1 MRPARPAKAIM
12 FPTRERARMAE
23 QVEIRCPSCQSL
35 FTVSWVQGNYAAVC
49 MNCGKGIADLRPYLT
64 QSPPAEASNS
74 SKMIAGSAL
83 TAAPST
89 AAKQTEVLAELVRDT
104 LPQSADGNAPTV
116 FGAKPITDSA
126 AREEAAPAPVNSVAE
141 QATMKMPLDVASQPT
156 KALPRREPEQRD
168 LAQST
173 AFGTNKL
180 KLGRVGHSLTGET
193 KIRRRERLE
202 RGKKKIFESW
212 VAPAG
217 ALSPVG
223 NSGHFAPPTAS
234 ASKTRS
240 ISYRDLRSSSST
252 AYLDSLRS
260 AAEAARVKKGISRRL
275 MPQLGS
281 TNEVAELE
289 KFLEEAQRQESA
301 RQSQVAAAS
310 ALAPA
315 EGTLSN
321 LTFPTNLHKE
331 VVVHR
336 NGTPEAIDE
345 ALPADPV
352 QLPEATSESSLP
364 PAATTAAEQAAA
376 AIASR
381 GEKASAQMHFIRKST
396 AEVQEEN
403 DPGERR
409 VATRSIIAKETE
421 VKLKSPPPPRF
432 AISGYTVFIVA
443 MYLLM
448 FLGVVAFALMIVN
461 QYLTDLGLPRIK

>member
-1 MRPARPAKAIM
+1 
-12 FPTRERARMAE
+12 MAE

-64 QSPPAEASNS
+64 QSPPADASTS
-74 SKMIAGSAL
+74 SRVIAGSAL
-83 TAAPST
+83 TQAQAPVN
-89 AAKQTEVLAELVRDT
+89 KQTELLADLVRET
-104 LPQSADGNAPTV
+104 LPQNADGNAPTV
-116 FGAKPITDSA
+116 FGAKPVSDTK
-126 AREEAAPAPVNSVAE
+126 EPAPASASSIPASTAE
-141 QATMKMPLDVASQPT
+141 AETMKMPKDVASQPT
-156 KALPRREPEQRD
+156 KALPRRSSEQQD
-168 LAQST
+168 PAAST
-173 AFGTNKL
+173 SFGTSKL

-217 ALSPVG
+217 ALSPAG

-260 AAEAARVKKGISRRL
+260 AAEAARVKKGISKRL

-281 TNEVAELE
+281 NNEVVELE

-301 RQSQVAAAS
+301 RQSQVASAS
-310 ALAPA
+310 SSATA
-315 EGTLSN
+315 EGTLSD
-321 LTFPTNLHKE
+321 LTFPTNIPKE
-331 VVVHR
+331 VVVQR
-336 NGTPEAIDE
+336 DSTPDSIEE
-345 ALPADPV
+345 SLPVEPSDPL
-352 QLPEATSESSLP
+352 QLPNPASEGSLP
-364 PAATTAAEQAAA
+364 PAALAAAAQAAA
-376 AIASR
+376 VVSSR
-381 GEKASAQMHFIRKST
+381 DEKSSAHANVLRKSV
-396 AEVQEEN
+396 AEIQEEN

-421 VKLKSPPPPRF
+421 IKLKSPPPPRF
-432 AISGYTVFIVA
+432 AVSGYTVFMVA

>member
-1 MRPARPAKAIM
+1 
-12 FPTRERARMAE
+12 MAE

-64 QSPPAEASNS
+64 QSPPADASTS
-74 SKMIAGSAL
+74 SRVIAGSAL
-83 TAAPST
+83 TQAQAPVN
-89 AAKQTEVLAELVRDT
+89 KQTEVLADLVRET
-104 LPQSADGNAPTV
+104 LPQNADGNAPTV
-116 FGAKPITDSA
+116 FGAKPVSDTK
-126 AREEAAPAPVNSVAE
+126 EPAPASAPSIPASTAE
-141 QATMKMPLDVASQPT
+141 AETMKMPKDVASQPT
-156 KALPRREPEQRD
+156 KALPRRSLEQQD
-168 LAQST
+168 PAAST
-173 AFGTNKL
+173 SFGTSKL

-217 ALSPVG
+217 ALSPAG

-260 AAEAARVKKGISRRL
+260 AAEAARVKKGISKRL

-281 TNEVAELE
+281 NNEVVELE

-301 RQSQVAAAS
+301 RQSQVASAS
-310 ALAPA
+310 SSATA
-315 EGTLSN
+315 EGTLSD
-321 LTFPTNLHKE
+321 LTFPTNIPKE
-331 VVVHR
+331 VVVQR
-336 NGTPEAIDE
+336 DSTPDSIEE
-345 ALPADPV
+345 SLPVEPADPL
-352 QLPEATSESSLP
+352 QLPKPASEGSLP
-364 PAATTAAEQAAA
+364 PAALAAAAQAAA
-376 AIASR
+376 VVASR
-381 GEKASAQMHFIRKST
+381 DEKSSAHANLLRKSV
-396 AEVQEEN
+396 AEIQEEN

-421 VKLKSPPPPRF
+421 IKLKSPPPPRF
-432 AISGYTVFIVA
+432 AVSGYTVFMVA

>member
-1 MRPARPAKAIM
+1 
-12 FPTRERARMAE
+12 MAE

-64 QSPPAEASNS
+64 QSPPADASTS
-74 SKMIAGSAL
+74 SRVIAGSAL
-83 TAAPST
+83 TQAQAPVN
-89 AAKQTEVLAELVRDT
+89 KQTEVLADLVRET
-104 LPQSADGNAPTV
+104 LPQNADGNAPTV
-116 FGAKPITDSA
+116 FGAKPVSDTK
-126 AREEAAPAPVNSVAE
+126 EPAPASAPSIPASTAE
-141 QATMKMPLDVASQPT
+141 AETMKMPKDVASQPT
-156 KALPRREPEQRD
+156 KALPRRSLEQQD
-168 LAQST
+168 PAAST
-173 AFGTNKL
+173 SFGTSKL

-217 ALSPVG
+217 ALSPAG

-260 AAEAARVKKGISRRL
+260 AAEAARVKKGISKRL

-281 TNEVAELE
+281 NNEVVELE

-301 RQSQVAAAS
+301 RQSQVASAS
-310 ALAPA
+310 SSATA
-315 EGTLSN
+315 EGTLSD
-321 LTFPTNLHKE
+321 LTFPTNIPKE
-331 VVVHR
+331 VVVQR
-336 NGTPEAIDE
+336 DSTPDSIEE
-345 ALPADPV
+345 SLPVEPADPL
-352 QLPEATSESSLP
+352 QLPKPASEGSLP
-364 PAATTAAEQAAA
+364 PAALAAAAQAAA
-376 AIASR
+376 VVASR
-381 GEKASAQMHFIRKST
+381 DEKSSAHANVLRKSV
-396 AEVQEEN
+396 AEIQEEN

-421 VKLKSPPPPRF
+421 IKLKSPPPPRF
-432 AISGYTVFIVA
+432 AVSGYTVFMVA